1 MDKIYS
7 RRRIKLPKISMQ
19 INKNNKKTK
28 KTIRFLLIWIV
39 AAITIVMLLRHITP
53 IFEALCIEETKSIAT
68 KILNDIST
76 QVLKD
81 IDYNDLIQVT
91 KDNNDRITMVN
102 SNVIL
107 INLLASDIAYKIQD
121 EFDNLSKTTIPIPLG
136 SLFGSDFLSSYG
148 PDVKIKILPIGN
160 VITDFKSEFVEAGI
174 NQTIHKLYLHVTC
187 DVSIVTPYRTMSSQI
202 LNQVLFAENIIVGEI
217 PESYYNLEGLT
228 REDMVDIIN

>member
-7 RRRIKLPKISMQ
+7 RKRIKLPKVVMQ
-19 INKNNKKTK
+19 INNNSKKTK
-28 KTIRFLLIWIV
+28 KIIKFLLIWSV
-39 AAITIVMLLRHITP
+39 AVATIVMLLRHISP
-53 IFEALCIEETKSIAT
+53 IFEALCVEKTKSVAT
-68 KILNDIST
+68 KVLNDIST
-76 QVLKD
+76 EVLKD
-81 IDYNDLIQVT
+81 VDYNDLIQVT
-91 KDNNDRITMVN
+91 KDSNDKITMVN

-121 EFDNLSKTTIPIPLG
+121 ELDNIGKTTIPIPLG
-136 SLFGSDFLSSYG
+136 SLFGSEFLSAYG
-148 PDVKIKILPIGN
+148 PDIKMKILPIGN

-187 DVSIVTPYRTMSSQI
+187 DVSIVTPYKTINSQI